1 MTGLPACMTWNRR
14 RRDIDM
20 LTKKAKRADGRYQV
34 SATVGHDEHGIAI
47 RKYFY
52 GETQKEAVA

>member
-1 MTGLPACMTWNRR
+1 
-14 RRDIDM
+14 M

-52 GETQKEAVA
+52 GETQKEAIA